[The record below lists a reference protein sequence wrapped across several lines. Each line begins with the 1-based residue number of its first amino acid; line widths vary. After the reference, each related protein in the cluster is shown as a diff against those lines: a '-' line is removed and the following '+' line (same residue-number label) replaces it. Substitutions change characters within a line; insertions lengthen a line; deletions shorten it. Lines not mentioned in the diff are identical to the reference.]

1 MMAWIVIDSKNRDL
15 FLTFYTFAAY
25 EKPHTVFEHRM
36 FCKSAVKFEDK
47 SVAQAVANLSGG
59 NIKRVD

>member
-1 MMAWIVIDSKNRDL
+1 MAWIVIDSKNHDL
-15 FLTFYTFAAY
+15 FLTYYKFEACA
-25 EKPHTVFEHRM
+25 KPHTVFEHRM

-47 SVAQAVANLSGG
+47 SIAQAVANLSGG

>member
-1 MMAWIVIDSKNRDL
+1 MAYIVTDSKNSDL
-15 FLTFYTFAAY
+15 FLTFYTFVAF

-36 FCKSAVKFEDK
+36 FCKSAVKFDDK
-47 SVAQAVANLSGG
+47 TLAQAVANLSGG

>member
-1 MMAWIVIDSKNRDL
+1 MAYIVIDSKNSDL
-15 FLTFYTFAAY
+15 FLTFYKFVAY

-36 FCKSAVKFEDK
+36 FCKSAVKFDDK
-47 SVAQAVANLSGG
+47 TLAQAVANLSGG

>member
-1 MMAWIVIDSKNRDL
+1 MAWIVIDSKNSDL
-15 FLTFYTFAAY
+15 FLTFYTFVAY

-47 SVAQAVANLSGG
+47 NVAQAVANLSGG
-59 NIKRVD
+59 NIRKVD